1 VRLILF
7 RHGPAGQRDASR
19 WPDDSQRPLTTRGLE
34 RTRRAAGGLARIE
47 PGIHAILTSPCL
59 RAEATAKLLADA
71 LGSADVQV
79 LEALRPGGSVRQ
91 VITQLQDFPTAAVVV
106 LVGHEPDL
114 GRWAGMLVFGV
125 ASQLPLKKAG
135 ACEVRFEGAV
145 TPGRGQLAWL
155 VPPRFLRRRAGR
167 DDKVCPA

>member
-1 VRLILF
+1 MRLILF

-19 WPDDSQRPLTTRGLE
+19 WPDDTQRPLTPRGVE
-34 RTRRAAGGLARIE
+34 RTRRAAGGLVRWE
-47 PGIHAILTSPCL
+47 PGIQTILTSPCV
-59 RAEATAKLLADA
+59 RAEATARLLAEA
-71 LGSADVQV
+71 LGSADVQI
-79 LEALRPGGSVRQ
+79 LEGLRPGGSARQ
-91 VITQLQDFPTAAVVV
+91 VITHLQDFPGAAVVV

-114 GRWAGMLVFGV
+114 GRLAGTLVFGV
-125 ASQLPLKKAG
+125 PSQLPLKKAG